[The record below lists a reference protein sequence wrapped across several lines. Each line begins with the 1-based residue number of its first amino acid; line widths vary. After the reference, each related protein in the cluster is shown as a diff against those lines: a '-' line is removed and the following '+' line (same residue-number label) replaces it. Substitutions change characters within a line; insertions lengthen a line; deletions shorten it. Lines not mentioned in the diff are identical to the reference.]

1 MRTRVHGMDEGATSL
16 RHRTSRGVF
25 AALTGGLVVAAAWV
39 AGPLTAHGAG
49 GDAPATAACT
59 TTINGPHTG
68 TLDLKVAGTTTCLKG
83 ATQNGAITVASGA
96 ALSVIDSTVTGAIT
110 STSVAPFTFCN
121 SKTVRG
127 AISVAQS
134 KGLVLIGGG
143 PDGAASCGPNN
154 VDGAITVNGNSG
166 GVEVGGT
173 TTSGAVTVTGNTAP
187 TSGAPTEDR
196 ATEIEGNHIGGKLTC
211 TGNTPAPVNDSSA
224 NTVTGANAVNGAR
237 EGQSCASGT
246 F

>member
-1 MRTRVHGMDEGATSL
+1 
-16 RHRTSRGVF
+16 VF

-49 GDAPATAACT
+49 GDVPTTGACT
-59 TTINGPHTG
+59 STITG
-68 TLDLKVAGTTTCLKG
+68 AHSGNLDLSVAGTTMCLRN
-83 ATQNGAITVASGA
+83 AAQNGAITVASGA

-110 STSVAPFTFCN
+110 STSTAPFTFCHSN
-121 SKTVRG
+121 TVQG

-143 PDGAASCGPNN
+143 PDGAVSCGVNN

-166 GVEVGGT
+166 GVEVGGNT
-173 TTSGAVTVTGNTAP
+173 TNGAVVVTGNTAP
-187 TSGAPTEDR
+187 TGGAPTEDA
-196 ATEIEGNHIGGKLTC
+196 ATEVEGNHVGGKLTC
-211 TGNTPAPVNDSSA
+211 NNNTPAPVNDGHA
-224 NTVTGANAVNGAR
+224 NTVSGAR
-237 EGQSCASGT
+237 EGETCASGT